1 LLAASFA
8 LGGWGTAGA
17 QGADRSA
24 GGQSPEATCPAGG
37 QCFADVPEGNA
48 FYEFANRLYQQD
60 IISGYPCGG
69 PGEPCDSENRPY
81 YRPGGSVT
89 RQQMTKFVDQAR
101 QLPGIFINTA
111 THGQPIYS
119 RTTLNNGIGV
129 FGESPNGIGLR
140 GIGSPG
146 VRGTSTGGRG
156 VEGTSTNGF
165 GVYGYSNSLSGVYG
179 QSASTGGAG
188 VFGANEAN
196 GASAAGVA
204 GLSTFGLGV
213 YGVSGSGIG
222 VKGETTSGDDADAG
236 VAGTTTASN
245 GTGVKGTANN
255 GTSAVGVWGESTTGM
270 GVRGT
275 SSEGLAV
282 AGTSDSGWGLYG
294 LTTTGRGV
302 YAYSDSGHAVFGRS
316 PNGTAGR
323 FEGDVEVT
331 GTCTGCL
338 GPSRIDH
345 PLDPENRYLQHA
357 AVQSAELK
365 NVYDGNVT
373 TDANGQAVVTLP
385 EWFEALNRD
394 FRYQLTVI
402 GDFAQAVVSSEIRD
416 NRFTIK
422 TDKPNVK
429 VSWQVT
435 GIRHDPYAEQH
446 PLDVEPQKS
455 GEEQGKYLHPAEWGR
470 PETKG
475 VGYETEHRI
484 PGQAP

>member
-1 LLAASFA
+1 
-8 LGGWGTAGA
+8 
-17 QGADRSA
+17 
-24 GGQSPEATCPAGG
+24 
-37 QCFADVPEGNA
+37 V
-48 FYEFANRLYQQD
+48 Y
-60 IISGYPCGG
+60 
-69 PGEPCDSENRPY
+69 
-81 YRPGGSVT
+81 GS
-89 RQQMTKFVDQAR
+89 
-101 QLPGIFINTA
+101 
-111 THGQPIYS
+111 
-119 RTTLNNGIGV
+119 
-129 FGESPNGIGLR
+129 
-140 GIGSPG
+140 
-146 VRGTSTGGRG
+146 
-156 VEGTSTNGF
+156 STNA
-165 GVYGYSNSLSGVYG
+165 SGVYG
-179 QSASTGGAG
+179 QSASAGNAG
-188 VFGANEAN
+188 VFGANDTN
-196 GASAAGVA
+196 SPSAAGVA
-204 GLSTFGLGV
+204 GLSTYGMGM

-222 VKGETTSGDDADAG
+222 VRGETTSGDDADAG
-236 VAGTTTASN
+236 VAGVTTAAN

-275 SSEGLAV
+275 SSEGLAI

-345 PLDPENRYLQHA
+345 PLDPESRYLQHA

-373 TDANGQAVVTLP
+373 TDDNGEAVVTLP

-402 GDFAQAVVSSEIRD
+402 GDFAQAIVSSEIRD

-422 TDKPNVK
+422 TDRPNVK

-435 GIRHDPYAEQH
+435 GIRQDPYATAH
-446 PLDVEPQKS
+446 PLAVEPEKS

-475 VGYETEHRI
+475 VGYEESKQI
-484 PGQAP
+484 PGLAP